1 MLKGPAQVVR
11 QITYGFLFVSFP
23 LLRTG
28 NLIELSEYS
37 KMPEL
42 IAKTKTKSKLMKVLA
57 VFMMPAV

>member
-11 QITYGFLFVSFP
+11 QITYGFVREFSSP
-23 LLRTG
+23 RTG

-42 IAKTKTKSKLMKVLA
+42 IAKSKLMKVLA
-57 VFMMPAV
+57 VFMMMPAV